1 MIVSS
6 ATNAAPAATSCRV
19 RRATR
24 PPRAASRP
32 AASAGTD
39 TGIEEAIHQLDE
51 EVEGDEEHGG
61 QEHHALHDRV
71 VAVVDR
77 LDGEAAHSPPRG
89 HCLRPQGAAEQLAE
103 LQARPLEHGGGGAA
117 ER

>member
-1 MIVSS
+1 M
-6 ATNAAPAATSCRV
+6 TKTAPAATRRRV

-24 PPRAASRP
+24 PPRAVSAG

-39 TGIEEAIHQLDE
+39 TGIEEAIHQLDA
-51 EVEGDEEHGG
+51 EVEADEEHGR

-77 LDGEAAHSPPRG
+77 VDGEPADARPREHRLG
-89 HCLRPQGAAEQLAE
+89 HHRAAEERAE
-103 LQARPLEHGGGGAA
+103 LEPGDR
-117 ER
+117 

>member
-39 TGIEEAIHQLDE
+39 TGIEEAIHQPDE
-51 EVEGDEEHGG
+51 DVEGDEEHGG

-71 VAVVDR
+71 VAVVDP
-77 LDGEAAHSPPRG
+77 LDGEPARARPRAHR
-89 HCLRPQGAAEQLAE
+89 LRPPGVAEPRA
-103 LQARPLEHGGGGAA
+103 ARPA
-117 ER
+117 R